1 MPILAVCPNPDCGAD
16 IMIPRRI
23 GAQVH
28 CDECDTEWVVEEFDP
43 PELIPVDDELDDW
56 DEEEEEVD
64 IEEFAAPTAS
74 GLGASTSA
82 AAVAAVSSQAQWECS
97 ECGMLHLGARAPR
110 KCPGCGA
117 SGDHFNLLSDE
128 PADDF
133 ADEPLDDEDEEL

>member
-1 MPILAVCPNPDCGAD
+1 MPILAVCPNTDCGAD
-16 IMIPRRI
+16 IMIPRRV

-43 PELIPVDDELDDW
+43 PELIPVDDELGDG

-64 IEEFAAPTAS
+64 LEEYVGAAQR
-74 GLGASTSA
+74 GASAPVSA
-82 AAVAAVSSQAQWECS
+82 PAVTGVSAQAQWECS

-128 PADDF
+128 GDTFADD
-133 ADEPLDDEDEEL
+133 DLVDDEEEL